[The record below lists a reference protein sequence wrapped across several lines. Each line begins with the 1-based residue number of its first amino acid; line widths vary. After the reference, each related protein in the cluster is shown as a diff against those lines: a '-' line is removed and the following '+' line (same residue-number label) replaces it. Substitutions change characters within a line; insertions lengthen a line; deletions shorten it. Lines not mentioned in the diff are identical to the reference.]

1 MANNMADKIADK
13 ALVKKPNFSLRFI
26 VLIVIFVLAAF
37 VSLWLGKYNEL
48 SFLDVPK
55 IILNAIGLT
64 DFSQTWGDG
73 AYSSV
78 INVRLPRVLAAMLI
92 GAALS
97 VAGASYQGMFRN
109 PMVSPDILGATN
121 GAGFG
126 AALAILLGLGWFG
139 ITIQAFVFGLAA
151 VLIAYSISRFSKV
164 NPILSMVLAGMVIS
178 SLFGSAISF
187 IKLIAD
193 TEEQLPEITY
203 WLMGSL
209 ASIKL
214 KNVAY
219 ACIPVFIGLIPLIIL
234 RWRMNLLT
242 TSEDEARAMGINT
255 NALRGVV
262 IACATLMTTACVA
275 ISGVIGW
282 VGLVIPH
289 FCRMIYG
296 SDFRKIIP
304 AAIFMGA
311 AFLLVADDFA
321 RMITT
326 SEIPIGILTS
336 FVGAP
341 VFVYLIITGGLRR
354 ES

>member
-1 MANNMADKIADK
+1 MSHKSAA
-13 ALVKKPNFSLRFI
+13 KKPNFALRFV
-26 VLIVIFVLAAF
+26 VLIVLFFVVAL
-37 VSLWLGKYNEL
+37 VSLWLGKY
-48 SFLDVPK
+48 SDISILDVPK
-55 IILNAIGLT
+55 ILLNATGLCN
-64 DFSQTWGDG
+64 FAQTWGDG

-78 INVRLPRVLAAMLI
+78 VNVRLPRVLAAILI

-126 AALAILLGLGWFG
+126 AALAILLGMGWFG
-139 ITIQAFVFGLAA
+139 ITIQAFIFGLAA
-151 VLIAYSISRFSKV
+151 VLIAYGISRFSRV

-193 TEEQLPEITY
+193 TEEQLPAITY

-209 ASIKL
+209 ASTQL
-214 KNVAY
+214 KSVAY
-219 ACIPVFIGLIPLIIL
+219 ACIPVFIGLVPLIIL

-242 TSEDEARAMGINT
+242 AGEDEARAMGINT
-255 NALRGVV
+255 NLLRGIV